1 MLHIPSTN
9 LLLLAAKQEPYRKAY
24 LLMKNIEEFS
34 GKKTQ
39 ENGPAGRKKD
49 KTERVTGQGRKTRE
63 EVVKWNQKTA
73 LRFQTGGDVRHPQPP
88 SGPEGVDTITHH
100 TFTKQKQPQA
110 TSELVYREPD
120 QPSKPDHAP
129 NYHQPTRPRLKNS

>member
-1 MLHIPSTN
+1 
-9 LLLLAAKQEPYRKAY
+9 
-24 LLMKNIEEFS
+24 MKNIEEFS

-39 ENGPAGRKKD
+39 ENGPAGTKKD

-120 QPSKPDHAP
+120 QPLDLKEWTQSLVIPLHSK
-129 NYHQPTRPRLKNS
+129 NNLKQRQN